1 MYRLTRKKVKQN
13 SICQRMREGRARKL
27 ATRAHELGPRN
38 AIYQPPTL
46 RRVVIVIDFDH
57 GPRVDV
63 FKLARSHR
71 IDRYQVTHNQAGA
84 VGMGWANFCKRLSG
98 HYPRLT
104 SPMALEY

>member
-1 MYRLTRKKVKQN
+1 
-13 SICQRMREGRARKL
+13 
-27 ATRAHELGPRN
+27 
-38 AIYQPPTL
+38 
-46 RRVVIVIDFDH
+46 
-57 GPRVDV
+57 VDV